1 MTLHFYGEFKL
12 KTSLSWIYN
21 FLLKGMHF
29 YKHAHPSY
37 ALNPNT
43 LNVTYTSS
51 QIQANCFAQIFTS
64 VHF

>member
-1 MTLHFYGEFKL
+1 MMNSKL

-21 FLLKGMHF
+21 LLLKGMHF
-29 YKHAHPSY
+29 YKRAHLSY

-43 LNVTYTSS
+43 LDVIYTWG
-51 QIQANCFAQIFTS
+51 QIQGNFFAQIFTL